1 MNRNAEPGPRN
12 RSRGLFNFQRSGANS
27 LHVGGTTHSPPV
39 SIGNADDC
47 GRMEAGQRPTRSLLP
62 KMLSTPLHPRRRMA
76 GAKRFT
82 IFFGGSKGRELPMH
96 MTWHN
101 PVFDADQQ
109 IGVGEYT
116 FRYRIQTHGIVIVKI
131 EHGLITHW
139 REYEV
144 ESNLPWEQFT
154 AKNRF

>member
-1 MNRNAEPGPRN
+1 
-12 RSRGLFNFQRSGANS
+12 
-27 LHVGGTTHSPPV
+27 
-39 SIGNADDC
+39 
-47 GRMEAGQRPTRSLLP
+47 
-62 KMLSTPLHPRRRMA
+62 
-76 GAKRFT
+76 
-82 IFFGGSKGRELPMH
+82 MH

-101 PVFDADQQ
+101 LVFDAGQQ

-131 EHGLITHW
+131 EHGLIAHW

-154 AKNRF
+154 AENRF